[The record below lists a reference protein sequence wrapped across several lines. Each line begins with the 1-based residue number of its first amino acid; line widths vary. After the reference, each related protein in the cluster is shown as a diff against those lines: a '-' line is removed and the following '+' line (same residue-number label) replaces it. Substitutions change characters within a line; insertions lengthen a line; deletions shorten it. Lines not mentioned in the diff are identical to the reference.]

1 MKKIRITADAILAI
15 VRGIFE
21 DEDVNF
27 TINDPDAP
35 EEWQGKTIIDI
46 LNVEYY
52 TFKHRP
58 SSTQKVIERIF
69 EEKGQVDNLA
79 ALSCAFGLLSLGNI
93 ERLFSKDTD
102 MIVLDASL
110 QYYIQTSKIKLLEY
124 LIEDSN
130 IATCGLRIPVQFG
143 EETRKAVIF
152 FDRPIISD
160 VQPSTPF
167 GEMCLVD
174 IKIAILL
181 YPDVVSYSDY
191 TVNIGF
197 TDSDGI
203 FKSVDIPLTSLSVA
217 NIMTQD
223 AFPGIEAQR
232 TVGNVNLSRA
242 KSFVLVFD
250 GYNND
255 FTNYLSN
262 LSLAT
267 DDTDNNIPF
276 YLKITRDNKSFTHT
290 VVIKDH
296 QISVNADTNNE
307 THTLTFVK
315 RGLKNGIA

>member
-1 MKKIRITADAILAI
+1 MKKVRITADAILAI
-15 VRGIFE
+15 IRGIFE

-27 TINDPDAP
+27 TIDDLDAP
-35 EEWQGKTIIDI
+35 EEWQGKTISEV

-58 SSTQKVIERIF
+58 SSTQNVIDRIL
-69 EEKGQVDNLA
+69 EEKGQTDKLF
-79 ALSCAFGLLSLGNI
+79 ALSQAFGLLSLGNI

-110 QYYIQTSKIKLLEY
+110 EYFIQTSKIKLLEY

-152 FDRPIISD
+152 FDRPILGD
-160 VQPSTPF
+160 VRTATPF
-167 GEMCLVD
+167 GEMCFVD
-174 IKIAILL
+174 IKVAVLL

-191 TVNIGF
+191 TVEICIP
-197 TDSDGI
+197 DYAPDKYI
-203 FKSVDIPLTSLSVA
+203 SVPLTSFSVA

-223 AFPGIEAQR
+223 AVPGIKARR
-232 TVGNVNLSRA
+232 TVGNINLSRA
-242 KSFVLVFD
+242 KSFILVFE
-250 GYNND
+250 GYNNEFID
-255 FTNYLSN
+255 YLTN
-262 LSLAT
+262 LSLT
-267 DDTDNNIPF
+267 MDDTDNNIPF
-276 YLKITRDNKSFTHT
+276 YLRITRDNESYTHT

-315 RGLKNGIA
+315 RGLNDGIA